1 MNYATIKTH
10 DTANGPGVRVSLFV
24 SGCTHQ
30 CKGCFN
36 PKHGTLIMVLLLQK
50 QRKIQSSEDWSP
62 GLSAGFRFWAASLLS
77 RLINRHFCRCCVRYV
92 RLILKKRSGVI
103 PGMILNRIF
112 LRVVYVIG
120 RLLRSFFLI

>member
-36 PKHGTLIMVLLLQK
+36 PEAWDFNYGAPFTETE
-50 QRKIQSSEDWSP
+50 EDTIVRGLEPWFIR
-62 GLSAGFRFWAASLLS
+62 GLSLLGGEPFEPS
-77 RLINRHFCRCCVRYV
+77 NQQALLPLLRKVRKA
-92 RLILKKRSGVI
+92 ILKKRSGVI

-120 RLLRSFFLI
+120 RLLRSCFLI

>member
-36 PKHGTLIMVLLLQK
+36 PEAWDFNYGAPFTETE
-50 QRKIQSSEDWSP
+50 EDTIVRGLEPWFIR
-62 GLSAGFRFWAASLLS
+62 GLSLLGGEPLS

-120 RLLRSFFLI
+120 RLLRRCFLI